1 MDNYFWD
8 ETKGFLTM
16 IDRPTERMRR
26 RVLVWLTLILAVIV
40 VYTIWCIF
48 KVSIKQSKTW
58 QSLANSQQLTSTTVS
73 ASRGTIYDSNG
84 QVLAQSATVYT
95 VYSDNYMLWEYINK
109 KDDRLKEIQ
118 AAIAKETDK
127 DKLDELT
134 EQLKTTKDSN
144 GTYNAALDFFAEKLG
159 IERGELAGKLSD
171 KSMRYVV
178 LKKEVEKT
186 DADEIEK
193 FLSEQELDGIR
204 CDPDTKRF
212 YPQNS
217 LAANVIGYTNYA
229 GEGTYGLEAYYE
241 EYLAGVDG
249 RIVTAADKYGTEI
262 PYKYKQSYDAQD
274 GDSLHTNIDVNIQY
288 YLKRALEDAVAQHSP
303 LNRACG
309 IIMNPKTGQVYA
321 METCYSYDP
330 NKPAEISDAQ
340 MAAKLA
346 MLPEDSQD
354 YTDLQM
360 SAWATQWSNKAIS
373 ELYFPG
379 SVFKVITGSA
389 ALEENAI
396 TLNDTFFCGTQIK
409 VLDTTYH
416 CWSDSDH
423 GGQTLQE
430 AMTNSCNPA
439 FIQIGQ
445 RLGIDKFYQYLKAYG
460 FTDITGIDLPG
471 EAYGL
476 TRAYDNMTI
485 VDLASESF
493 GQTNKITPIQMITAY
508 SAVINGGYL
517 VTPQI
522 VDRIIDCN
530 GNIVKDFEPDIK
542 RQVISE
548 DTSAAM
554 REILENVCITNQGSN
569 CYIQGYRIGGK
580 SGTSQKLDIDLTG
593 KKDYVA
599 SYCAFA
605 PADDP
610 QVIMLVMVDD
620 PQGDEFYGSQVAAP
634 VCTQVLSNVLP
645 YLGFIPEYTD
655 EELAELDVSVPNVE
669 YRPIDE
675 AKMTIEAL
683 GLNVTVVGSGDTVL
697 RQSPAGASVQRGG
710 TVVLYTDTTT
720 PEQMVTVPDVSGLS
734 KEYARQLLHSVG
746 LNMTTDGSAE
756 ENMSAVASEMTGMTV
771 PVGTAIPVSFQQ
783 YVVNS
788 Q

>member
-1 MDNYFWD
+1 
-8 ETKGFLTM
+8 
-16 IDRPTERMRR
+16 MRR
-26 RVLVWLTLILAVIV
+26 RVLVWLTLILAIV
-40 VYTIWCIF
+40 VGYTIWCIF
-48 KVSIKQSKTW
+48 KISIKESKKW

-73 ASRGTIYDSNG
+73 ASRGTIYDTNG

-95 VYSDNYMLWEYINK
+95 IYSDNFMLWEFIDK
-109 KDDRLKEIQ
+109 KDDRIKELK
-118 AAIAKETDK
+118 AAIAEENDEETISEYTE
-127 DKLDELT
+127 KLKNTLN
-134 EQLKTTKDSN
+134 SN
-144 GTYNAALDFFAEKLG
+144 DTYNAVLDFFAEKLG
-159 IERGELAGKLSD
+159 IERGTLADKLSD
-171 KSMRYVV
+171 KSMRYVI
-178 LKKEVEKT
+178 LKKEIEKT

-217 LAANVIGYTNYA
+217 LAANVIGYTDYN
-229 GEGTYGLEAYYE
+229 GTGIYGLEAYYE

-249 RIVTAADKYGTEI
+249 RVVTAADKYGNEI
-262 PYKYKQSYDAQD
+262 PYKYKQSYEAQD
-274 GDSLHTNIDVNIQY
+274 GDTLYANIDVNIQY
-288 YLKRALEDAVAQHSP
+288 YLKRALEDVCAQHSP
-303 LNRACG
+303 KYRACG
-309 IIMNPKTGQVYA
+309 IIMNPKTGEVLA

-330 NKPAEISDAQ
+330 NEPAEVTDAQ
-340 MAAKLA
+340 TAAKLA
-346 MLPEDSQD
+346 SLPEDSKE

-360 SAWATQWSNKAIS
+360 NAWATQWSNKAIS

-396 TLNDTFFCGTQIK
+396 TLEDTFSCGTQIK

-423 GGQTLQE
+423 GAQNLQD

-445 RLGIDKFYQYLKAYG
+445 RLGIDKFYKYLKAYG
-460 FTDITGIDLPG
+460 FTDKTGIDLPG

-476 TRAYDNMTI
+476 TKLYDNMTI

-508 SAVINGGYL
+508 SAAINGGYL
-517 VTPQI
+517 VTPQVI
-522 VDRIIDCN
+522 DRIIDSN

-554 REILENVCITNQGSN
+554 REILENVCVTNQGSN

-580 SGTSQKLDIDLTG
+580 SGTSQKLDIDPTG
-593 KKDYVA
+593 REDYVA

-610 QVIMLVMVDD
+610 EVIMLVMVDD

-634 VCTQVLSNVLP
+634 VCTQVLSDILP

-669 YRPIDE
+669 YRTVSE
-675 AKMTIEAL
+675 ATETIKQL
-683 GLNVTVVGSGDTVL
+683 GLEVTVIGDGDSVV
-697 RQSPAGASVQRGG
+697 RQSPTGASVQRGG
-710 TVVLYTDTTT
+710 SVVLYTDNYS
-720 PEQMVTVPDVSGLS
+720 PEQVVTVPDVGGLS
-734 KEYARQLLHSVG
+734 KEYARELLHSVG
-746 LNMTTDGSAE
+746 LNMTTDGSAISE
-756 ENMSAVASEMTGMTV
+756 ENMSAVSSEMTGMSV
-771 PVGTAIPVSFQQ
+771 PIGTAVPVSFQQ